1 MILIA
6 WDDVSVKTREPLPEH
21 VLLLSDLQYQSVTLW
36 PVILNTDLTD
46 IQRRTHN
53 QNADNIMFVQTA
65 LDSFLFPEASSLAAE
80 LDRSTSPGFR
90 RLNAAVA
97 QLVDEWSMVSF
108 AALDYS
114 DEESIGDVLAQ
125 IDHCIQVGAPHT
137 LTIVCGNKN

>member
-1 MILIA
+1 
-6 WDDVSVKTREPLPEH
+6 
-21 VLLLSDLQYQSVTLW
+21 
-36 PVILNTDLTD
+36 
-46 IQRRTHN
+46 
-53 QNADNIMFVQTA
+53 MFVQTA

-137 LTIVCGNKN
+137 HNCLWQQELMAPCRAYLLSG

>member
-1 MILIA
+1 MHHPC
-6 WDDVSVKTREPLPEH
+6 VFPC
-21 VLLLSDLQYQSVTLW
+21 
-36 PVILNTDLTD
+36 
-46 IQRRTHN
+46 
-53 QNADNIMFVQTA
+53 NADEHMQMVYMLFAQTA
-65 LDSFLFPEASSLAAE
+65 LEGFLFPEASSLAAE

-125 IDHCIQVGAPHT
+125 IDHCIQVWASMHSLVSAAAWPSGAR
-137 LTIVCGNKN
+137 